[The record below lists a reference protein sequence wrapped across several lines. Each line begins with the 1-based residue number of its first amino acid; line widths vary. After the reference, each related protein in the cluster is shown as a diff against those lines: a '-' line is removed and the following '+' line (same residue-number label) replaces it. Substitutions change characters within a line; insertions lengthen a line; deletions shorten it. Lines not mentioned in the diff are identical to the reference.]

1 MNRIQLVMRG
11 WSCQARGR
19 SLGRPWLVGWLLVGS
34 ALALVGCGDDDARVD
49 AGDSP
54 DASFDAGLDATFDAG
69 LDADAEDSG
78 ADGGEPVDVG
88 PDAERPVVVGLD
100 EVAAVLCP
108 AVARIRCTTGEACAC
123 PRVDVFDL
131 DLCLEIE
138 QSECR
143 VVLEN
148 RLRGEGIA
156 VGRIA
161 TDLGALASC
170 TAALETSY
178 ARCTGSI
185 ADLEARCLSS
195 FVDLDADLGDACA
208 DALCA
213 GGEGVCSRE
222 DGRCRVRPG
231 RGELCDL
238 VCAEGLVCASGRC
251 REAGD
256 VGASCASDAECS
268 GSLACASGRCRVLV
282 PLDGACSESDEC
294 ALGLRCEEGSC
305 RSADAVLCEDDVP
318 CAGLERCGPE
328 TYEGWC
334 RAREPLGA
342 LCETSDAC
350 LDARCDFDVGRCV
363 RRSSVDEP
371 CGGATDCV
379 EGLTCSLSATCEV
392 PGEIGQPCVDSFE
405 GLGCAAGLG
414 CFSGVCGPLGR
425 DGELCDD
432 LGRCVESF
440 VCRAVDGAQRCG
452 LPREIGEPC
461 ESSDD
466 CGEARCDFLGTG
478 ACAPPLPEGAPCF
491 SEKDC
496 GGAQVCFENRCA
508 PALSLGERCEGSAC
522 PSDAYC
528 RSESVP
534 RRCEPRVCDEIFVFP
549 NEGF

>member
-1 MNRIQLVMRG
+1 MNRIQLVV
-11 WSCQARGR
+11 RGR
-19 SLGRPWLVGWLLVGS
+19 SCRARVFFLGRLLVGS
-34 ALALVGCGDDDARVD
+34 ALTLFGCGDDDARVD
-49 AGDSP
+49 AGDALDAAF
-54 DASFDAGLDATFDAG
+54 DASLDATFDAG
-69 LDADAEDSG
+69 TDADAEDSG
-78 ADGGEPVDVG
+78 ADGGEPLDVG
-88 PDAERPVVVGLD
+88 PDAARPVVASLD

-108 AVARIRCTTGEACAC
+108 AVARIRCATPEACAC

-131 DLCLEIE
+131 DLCLEYE
-138 QSECR
+138 QSDCR
-143 VVLEN
+143 VTLEN
-148 RLRGEGIA
+148 RARGEGIA
-156 VGRIA
+156 AGRIA
-161 TDLGALASC
+161 TDLGTLASC
-170 TAALETSY
+170 TAALESSY

-185 ADLEARCLSS
+185 VDLEARCLPA
-195 FVDLDADLGDACA
+195 FLDLDADLGDGCVE
-208 DALCA
+208 ALCA

-222 DGRCRVRPG
+222 DGRCRERPA

-238 VCAEGLVCASGRC
+238 VCADGLVCASGRC
-251 REAGD
+251 REPGD

-268 GSLACASGRCRVLV
+268 GTLACAGGRCRVLA
-282 PLDGACSESDEC
+282 PLDGACSENDEC

-305 RSADAVLCEDDVP
+305 RSADAVLCEDDVV

-328 TYEGWC
+328 TSEGRC

-342 LCETSDAC
+342 LCEASDAC

-371 CGGATDCV
+371 CGGVTDCV

-414 CFSGVCGPLGR
+414 CFSGACGPLGR

-440 VCRAVDGAQRCG
+440 VCRADAGVQRCG

-478 ACAPPLPEGAPCF
+478 ACAPPLPAGAPCF
-491 SEKDC
+491 SDKDC
-496 GGAQVCFENRCA
+496 GGAQVCFEGRCA
-508 PALSLGERCEGSAC
+508 PRPSLGERCESSVC
-522 PSDAYC
+522 PADAYC
-528 RSESVP
+528 RSEPVP